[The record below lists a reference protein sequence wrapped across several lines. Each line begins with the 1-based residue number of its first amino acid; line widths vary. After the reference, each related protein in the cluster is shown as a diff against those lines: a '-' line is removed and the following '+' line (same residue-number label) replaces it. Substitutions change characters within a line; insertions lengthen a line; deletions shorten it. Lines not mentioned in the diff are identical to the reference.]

1 MFLTAYIMKQLLLY
15 FLFFVG
21 SALLLIQCAKMFPSR
36 DTFSKYQPKENTKTD
51 VAINNKQNNAS
62 LSIFNVSTF
71 KSGFKHRIITPFFK
85 NSVFPYKTLIYN
97 NFHSLFNNPYI
108 SLNNYDLAHK
118 YKNKSPGIN
127 N

>member
-1 MFLTAYIMKQLLLY
+1 MKQLLLY
-15 FLFFVG
+15 FLVFVG
-21 SALLLIQCAKMFPSR
+21 SALLLIQCAKMFPSK
-36 DTFSKYQPKENTKTD
+36 DGFSKYLPKENTKTA
-51 VAINNKQNNAS
+51 VAINNKQDNAS
-62 LSIFNVSTF
+62 SPIHNISTL
-71 KSGFKHRIITPFFK
+71 KSGFKHSVITPFFK